1 MEPLRVRVELVDQP
15 GALAGLTA
23 VLAGLGVD
31 VASVDVLEV
40 DGGTVVDELL
50 LRRPRGVGTQ
60 EVEDALRL
68 GGALA
73 VLSSDDDTRRGDPTV
88 RAMELVASVI
98 TSPGDADAPGRAL
111 AKLAY
116 ADAGMLLDVGEA
128 ARYPLAERALREGV
142 PTSGRSGPDS
152 SPLAVPGGW
161 VLWVAP
167 STPRP
172 QRVAVVARR
181 MDVRF
186 SATEAARLRAFAT
199 VLEELANV
207 SA

>member
-1 MEPLRVRVELVDQP
+1 MRVELVDQP

-50 LRRPRGVGTQ
+50 LRRPRGVSTQ

-68 GGALA
+68 GGALD
-73 VLSSDDDTRRGDPTV
+73 VLSSHVDTRRGDPTV
-88 RAMELVASVI
+88 RAMELVGSVV

-111 AKLAY
+111 AKVAY

-128 ARYPLAERALREGV
+128 ARFPLAERALRDGV
-142 PTSGRSGPDS
+142 PTSSRSGPDT
-152 SPLAVPGGW
+152 SPLAIPGGW

-167 STPRP
+167 SVPRP

-181 MDVRF
+181 LDVRF